1 MKYGL
6 LLSAMLTF
14 IFVACGSDEEEMDQN
29 CETLS
34 EVLIGVWDSNDFS
47 GTTVEF
53 LESNEVIDDAFLF
66 VDEDFGGVLLE
77 EKVYSVDGNDKI
89 DFAYSKGFNISSRT
103 GTVQGFSCDTLRIA
117 VNSQLLRFTKQ

>member
-6 LLSAMLTF
+6 LLSAMLTI
-14 IFVACGSDEEEMDQN
+14 IFVSCGADDEMDQN

-34 EVLIGVWDSNDFS
+34 EALIGIWDSNDFS

-53 LESNEVIDDAFLF
+53 LESNQVIDDAFLF
-66 VDEDFGGVLLE
+66 VDEEFAGVLLE
-77 EKVYSVDGNDKI
+77 QKVYSVDGNDKI
-89 DFAYSKGFNISSRT
+89 DFAYSKGLNINTRT

-117 VNSQLLRFTKQ
+117 VNSQLLRFTKK